1 MNISPPVT
9 SVTTKRSE
17 ATPFVRLITGL
28 VFGNFGVYMATI
40 VPTLILLTFK
50 FIELTPQNVTANFSL
65 NAGIGAFV
73 SIIANYAGGYISD
86 RTKWSFGRRRSWIL
100 VGNVAGALCMVG
112 IGLATT
118 VWAVCLFW
126 SLALTFYY
134 FGIAAV
140 GALVPDQV
148 EEAKRGTASGI
159 LGIFTPVAIMTG
171 MALMTAVNGLP
182 LAMKFNVLAGVSV
195 VTAIIA
201 CCLIKESPHSYES
214 DTKKKQKTSFFPSPK
229 KYPAFTWGFVTR
241 FLIGAAYSS
250 QTFTALFIIQKF
262 HVPQDQVT
270 GIVSLVTLI
279 QTLFLSLSGVI
290 GGMLSDKL
298 RKQKPFV
305 AGSAIVVAIAIF
317 ILAFAPS
324 LNYVFIANGLLGLGY
339 GAYIA
344 VDIALITRI
353 LPSKEDAAKD
363 FGIMNIAGNL
373 PSSIVPSF
381 SNALVAL
388 GGFPLFFGI
397 LTIAGILS
405 AVAVAPIPEMS
416 PRTEQ

>member
-1 MNISPPVT
+1 MHNSASVT
-9 SVTTKRSE
+9 SVTTKRGD

-65 NAGIGAFV
+65 CAGIGSFV
-73 SIIANYAGGYISD
+73 SIVANYVGGYISD
-86 RTKWSFGRRRSWIL
+86 RTRWSFGRRRSWIFIGNL
-100 VGNVAGALCMVG
+100 VGAISMVG
-112 IGLATT
+112 IGLATS
-118 VWAVCLFW
+118 VWAVCLCW

-148 EEAKRGTASGI
+148 EESKRGTASGI
-159 LGIFTPVAIMTG
+159 LGIFTPVAIMMG
-171 MALMTAVNGLP
+171 MMLMTAINNLP
-182 LAMKFNVLAGVSV
+182 LAMKFNVLAAVSV

-201 CCLIKESPHSYES
+201 CCLIKESPQQYGDRRKEKSQS
-214 DTKKKQKTSFFPSPK
+214 AFFPSPK

-241 FLIGAAYSS
+241 FLIGVAYST
-250 QTFTALFIIQKF
+250 QTFTALFVIQKF
-262 HVPQDQVT
+262 NVPQEQVT

-279 QTLFLSLSGVI
+279 QTVFLALSGVL

-305 AGSAIVVAIAIF
+305 AGAAIVVAIAIF
-317 ILAFAPS
+317 ILALAPS
-324 LNYVFIANGLLGLGY
+324 LIYVYIANAVLGLGY

-353 LPSKEDAAKD
+353 LPDKKNAAKD

-373 PSSIVPSF
+373 PSSIVPTF
-381 SNALVAL
+381 SSTLVAL

-397 LTIAGILS
+397 LAVAGLLS
-405 AVAVAPIPEMS
+405 AAAVAPIPEMS
-416 PRTEQ
+416 PEPTD